1 MAKISCCVACKVEN
15 VDLLID
21 FGPQPPSNRYQIS
34 ADSDIDRHSL
44 IIGQCGQCGLIQL
57 INPMP
62 VEMVKPRFPWI
73 YYREPEQ
80 HLDSFVDRLIRL
92 PGIDQSSVIYGIT
105 YKEDSTL
112 QRLTE
117 KGYRNVYRLDQKEDL
132 DITDPNA
139 GLETIQAKI
148 NVSNANRIKEDNGPA
163 NIVYARHILEHCHD
177 PATFIKCLSCLSDDN
192 GYLVFEVPD
201 SSKFIDSQDY
211 IFVWEEHISY
221 FIHETL
227 KNFILMNG
235 LSIVDLLRYE
245 YPYEDCLIVIARKG
259 NVKDGSNEHK
269 ISACEKSIENGML
282 FSSNY
287 KIATNNVMGIFAGLK
302 NQQIRIAIFGAGH
315 LAAKFINLYHLHDL
329 VDTIIDDHPE
339 KYGLYMPG
347 TKIKIKASDELDNID
362 ICFLTLNPESET
374 IVRKKNK
381 KYTERG
387 GEFYSIFRR
396 NPLNLERCAS
406 DYNISI

>member
-1 MAKISCCVACKVEN
+1 MAKNSCCVACKMGN

-34 ADSDIDRHSL
+34 ADSDIDRHPL
-44 IIGQCGQCGLIQL
+44 IIGQCEQCGLLQL

-73 YYREPEQ
+73 YYREPEL
-80 HLDSFVDRLIRL
+80 HLDGLVDRLTGL
-92 PGIDQSSVIYGIT
+92 PGIDENSTICGIT
-105 YKEDSTL
+105 YKEDTTL
-112 QRLTE
+112 QRLIK
-117 KGYRNVYRLDQKEDL
+117 KGYRNVYRLDQKGEL

-148 NVSNANRIKEDNGPA
+148 NVSNANRIKEDHGSA
-163 NIVYARHILEHCHD
+163 NLVYARHILEHCHD

-201 SSKFIDSQDY
+201 SSKFIDSHDY
-211 IFVWEEHISY
+211 TFIWEEHISY
-221 FIHETL
+221 FTHETL
-227 KNFILMNG
+227 KNFILING
-235 LSIVDLLRYE
+235 FSIVNLLRYE
-245 YPYEDCLIVIARKG
+245 YPYEDCLIVIARK
-259 NVKDGSNEHK
+259 NNINDDSNEQR
-269 ISACEKSIENGML
+269 ISASEISVEIGML

-287 KIATNNVMGIFAGLK
+287 KIVADDVMGILAGLK
-302 NQQIRIAIFGAGH
+302 KQQLRIAIFGAGH

-329 VDTIIDDHPE
+329 VDTIIDDHPD

-347 TKIKIKASDELDNID
+347 TKIKIKASSELDNID
-362 ICFLTLNPESET
+362 ICFLTLNPESEAMVT
-374 IVRKKNK
+374 EKNK
-381 KYTERG
+381 IYIERG
-387 GEFYSIFRR
+387 GRFYSIFRL